1 MGDGLLEILAIEV
14 DDGIDDAEFLAFAD
28 EDVGGRKDVL
38 FDGRRPT
45 NQSIRSVGVDLVQ
58 HRRERRPLRGETVG
72 RSVGSLFLILA
83 QHFHNENP
91 FHLIYYRFLR

>member
-1 MGDGLLEILAIEV
+1 MGDGLLEIVAIEV

-58 HRRERRPLRGETVG
+58 HRRERRPLRGGNGWTVG
-72 RSVGSLFLILA
+72 RK
-83 QHFHNENP
+83 P
-91 FHLIYYRFLR
+91 FFDLSTAFP